1 MLDLRNSKEASVAA
15 EQNMIRHKFI
25 SYPCKGR
32 GVYAKNHE
40 KALESVIRVGVD
52 TQSQSGGKA

>member
-52 TQSQSGGKA
+52 IQSQI